1 MLTALVLMTLA
12 CAKPW
17 TLGAGPTDVPPPSDD
32 PPTVRADTH
41 TVKHVDG
48 VSLEVAVE
56 KYRAALDGRKT
67 PTAGILVLDAGD
79 QPYETWHS
87 TMVSV
92 GALGGAPYVAELS
105 GEEPLPALPVAG
117 VGEEAAD
124 VMQQGLV
131 SAGIRVV
138 DLSVAQW
145 SRAAGGGASPIP
157 AELVFELRSVA
168 SDPMRQA
175 QLRVIRL
182 KTGEV
187 VWVDRVPI
195 SSRGGDALGHAAKRV
210 LALALTDLAGG

>member
-1 MLTALVLMTLA
+1 MLTPLLALTLA

-17 TLGAGPTDVPPPSDD
+17 TLGAGPVEVPPPVETA
-32 PPTVRADTH
+32 PALPAETH
-41 TVKHVDG
+41 TVKNVDG
-48 VSLEVAVE
+48 ADLEVAVA
-56 KYRAALDGRKT
+56 KYRAALAGRQT

-79 QPYETWHS
+79 QPYETWQS
-87 TMVSV
+87 TMVSI
-92 GALGGAPYVAELS
+92 GALNGVPAVSEIS
-105 GEEPLPALPVAG
+105 GQEPLPALPVAG

-145 SRAAGGGASPIP
+145 SRAAGSGASPIP
-157 AELVFELRSVA
+157 ADLIFELRSVA
-168 SDPMRQA
+168 SDPLRQA

-195 SSRGGDALGHAAKRV
+195 TARGGDALGRSAERV
-210 LALALTDLAGG
+210 LALALTELAGG